1 MDILWWMIIAASFIL
16 GFAGLVFPVVPSIIM
31 FWVGFLVFQFAV
43 DGEALSWMFWVIMIV
58 LTILVLFSDF
68 IANSYFVKRF
78 GGTKKGEYAAIA
90 GVIIGMFVYPPI
102 GIIVVPFILVLIVEG
117 LGSKDMNQAFKASIG
132 SLLAFLS
139 SAIFNALVYVFMVV
153 WFLFDALLF

>member
-1 MDILWWMIIAASFIL
+1 MDILWWVIIAASFIL
-16 GFAGLVFPVVPSIIM
+16 GFAGLIFPVVPSIIM

-139 SAIFNALVYVFMVV
+139 SAIFNALVYVFMVI

>member
-1 MDILWWMIIAASFIL
+1 MDILWWVIIAASFIL
-16 GFAGLVFPVVPSIIM
+16 GFVGLIFPVVPSIIM

-139 SAIFNALVYVFMVV
+139 SAIFNALVYVFMVI

>member
-1 MDILWWMIIAASFIL
+1 MDILWWVIIAASFIL
-16 GFAGLVFPVVPSIIM
+16 GFAGLIFPVVPSIIM

>member
-16 GFAGLVFPVVPSIIM
+16 GFVGLIFPVVPSIIM

>member
-139 SAIFNALVYVFMVV
+139 SAIFNALVYVFMVI